1 MAKLDIPG
9 KDYFKDP
16 HVIASLAET
25 VLFSCRLRIESDDVQ
40 LVDTVEA
47 KIAKDGEKHK
57 DRINDVNSRITLH
70 LDGNEVPV
78 LFHVELLGY
87 TDTAVII
94 RVMDYDV
101 NSMLLQARRIGTE
114 MIRTGKV
121 KDEKT
126 CNYLTKLPHVLRLEP
141 SITYVLNLT
150 QDKWEGYPG
159 NSDLYDPILK
169 EYGISPATK
178 AEVRVIDPHTMS
190 DEQLDLLIP
199 ELKLL
204 FLVVR
209 YQKKE
214 YEKDMLELLS
224 SSKLAI
230 GNQLATLLSS
240 ITDRFVEIPE
250 EGGTVIVCESTRAIR
265 ERDRNEGI
273 QIGRNEG
280 RVEGILIGKE
290 GGRFETALS
299 FYRKGFVSSQQAAQE
314 CGMSVEEFLAKAKRN

>member
-1 MAKLDIPG
+1 M
-9 KDYFKDP
+9 
-16 HVIASLAET
+16 V
-25 VLFSCRLRIESDDVQ
+25 
-40 LVDTVEA
+40 
-47 KIAKDGEKHK
+47 
-57 DRINDVNSRITLH
+57 
-70 LDGNEVPV
+70 
-78 LFHVELLGY
+78 
-87 TDTAVII
+87 
-94 RVMDYDV
+94 
-101 NSMLLQARRIGTE
+101 
-114 MIRTGKV
+114 RTGKV

-150 QDKWEGYPG
+150 QDKWKGYPG
-159 NSDLYDPILK
+159 DSDLYDPILK

-265 ERDRNEGI
+265 ERDRNEG
-273 QIGRNEG
+273 

>member
-1 MAKLDIPG
+1 
-9 KDYFKDP
+9 
-16 HVIASLAET
+16 
-25 VLFSCRLRIESDDVQ
+25 
-40 LVDTVEA
+40 
-47 KIAKDGEKHK
+47 
-57 DRINDVNSRITLH
+57 
-70 LDGNEVPV
+70 
-78 LFHVELLGY
+78 
-87 TDTAVII
+87 
-94 RVMDYDV
+94 MDYDV
-101 NSMLLQARRIGTE
+101 NSMQLQARRIGTE
-114 MIRTGKV
+114 MVRTGKV

-159 NSDLYDPILK
+159 DSDLYDPILK

-204 FLVVR
+204 FLVIR

-265 ERDRNEGI
+265 ERDRNEG
-273 QIGRNEG
+273 

-290 GGRFETALS
+290 GGRFEMLAELYHDGTLS
-299 FYRKGFVSSQQAAQE
+299 AEKAASKLN
-314 CGMSVEEFLAKAKRN
+314 MSVDQFLAKVRKN